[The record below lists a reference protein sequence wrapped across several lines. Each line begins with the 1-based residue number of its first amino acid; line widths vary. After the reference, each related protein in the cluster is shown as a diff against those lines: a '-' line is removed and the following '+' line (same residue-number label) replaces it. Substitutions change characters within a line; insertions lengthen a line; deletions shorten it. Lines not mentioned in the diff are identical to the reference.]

1 MTNRDLWSYLS
12 WVDRMPVARWRYLAG
27 AALMYVAIF
36 FGPLLVLPFRTM
48 LPGGEIGALARNL
61 LTFVGMLAVV
71 VPTLWLVTGRPPW
84 TLMMPEREAGVGLF
98 LKGAAIQTGAE
109 EFMFRGYLPQAV
121 YRFTTWPWLIYGIP
135 SYLFAQLHM
144 GNVGALGGGWLAYM
158 PYFSIALLWGWL
170 AWRTGSLWLGWGMH
184 YANNVFLVLLIGSHD
199 DVLQPVSGLAFV
211 YNHPGAPQIVATGLV
226 STFTAGLLAWALI
239 VRRLPNAGRLALNE
253 RLHQQRGA

>member
-1 MTNRDLWSYLS
+1 
-12 WVDRMPVARWRYLAG
+12 
-27 AALMYVAIF
+27 
-36 FGPLLVLPFRTM
+36 M

-61 LTFVGMLAVV
+61 FTFVGMLAVV

-84 TLMMPEREAGVGLF
+84 TLLMPEREAGVGLF
-98 LKGAAIQTGAE
+98 LKGAAIQTACLSVITPLAALTPLGHIEFQRPDPSLVAAALPIALVGFVIQTGAE
-109 EFMFRGYLPQAV
+109 ELMFRGYLSQAV
-121 YRFTTWPWLIYGIP
+121 YRFTSWPWLIYGIP
-135 SYLFAQLHM
+135 AYLFAQLHV
-144 GNVGALGGGWLAYM
+144 GNVSALGGGWLAYM